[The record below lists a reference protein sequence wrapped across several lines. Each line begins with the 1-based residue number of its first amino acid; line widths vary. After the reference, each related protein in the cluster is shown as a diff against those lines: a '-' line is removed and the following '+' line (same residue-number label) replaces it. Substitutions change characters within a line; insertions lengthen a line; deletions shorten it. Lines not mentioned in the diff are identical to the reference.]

1 MHKIYVIDMNIT
13 KFIKGVEEEFE
24 DLQRGFLKPESN
36 LRKNFTWD
44 SINALIFIAHVNV
57 EYDVEINAQ
66 ELIQAETFQDL
77 YNIVESKALKNK

>member
-1 MHKIYVIDMNIT
+1 MHKIYVADMNIT

-24 DLQRGFLKPESN
+24 DIQPGFLKPESN
-36 LRKNFTWD
+36 LRENFNWD

-77 YNIVESKALKNK
+77 YNMIESKVLKIR